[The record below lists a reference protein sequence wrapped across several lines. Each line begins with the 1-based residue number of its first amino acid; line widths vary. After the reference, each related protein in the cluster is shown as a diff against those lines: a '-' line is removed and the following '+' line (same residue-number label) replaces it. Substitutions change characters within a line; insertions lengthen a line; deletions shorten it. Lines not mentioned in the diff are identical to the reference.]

1 MDGNIIPWLEILGN
15 DIAIHPAAGV
25 SCPRHSLQ
33 VFPLL
38 YPPHTIKLLDSIS
51 KIFPPNTYN
60 NSSKLLENLF
70 VLSWCFLPC
79 KGETKRTF
87 SLDTL
92 GLWAELNTLGTLCI
106 PIHFSWD
113 SEMTSLICEFR
124 KNKPS
129 MLSSALLSPLGNWLS
144 LLFPKEQALLHHMGL
159 PESSITETGW
169 VSLSNSGDQ

>member
-1 MDGNIIPWLEILGN
+1 MILPSIQLLESVAQGILFKSFLSFIPHIPSNFLIQSPKYFPQILN
-15 DIAIHPAAGV
+15 
-25 SCPRHSLQ
+25 
-33 VFPLL
+33 
-38 YPPHTIKLLDSIS
+38 
-51 KIFPPNTYN
+51 N

-92 GLWAELNTLGTLCI
+92 GLWAELNTLGTLCL